1 MAQSREGAGDAVLG
15 IIGVGGLAGFVV
27 EGLRRAGDERE
38 ILLSP
43 RGAAQAAHLAKRFGC
58 RVAADNQA
66 VVDGA
71 ALVIIA
77 TPPAAVLSCLSA
89 LSWRAGQAM
98 ICVAIDVTRAT
109 LAKAAPGALVLRA
122 MPSNAAALGICP
134 TPLFPAHPEAKAL
147 LSRLGPVFELED
159 ERAFDAATALAGYH
173 LWCYGLM
180 EAVAQAA
187 VAEGLPRAAS
197 AGMVAGLTRAA
208 GEFALRMPPEQAL
221 REPLDRHGMPGTM
234 TAQGLGRARPAEG
247 LRGLAAGLW
256 PRNGPAQGLAAK
268 RPRAPVTAK
277 SAMNM

>member
-77 TPPAAVLSCLSA
+77 TPPAAVLACVSA
-89 LSWRAGQAM
+89 LAWHEGQAM

-134 TPLFPAHPEAKAL
+134 TPLFPAHAGAKAL

-180 EAVAQAA
+180 EAVTQAA

-197 AGMVAGLTRAA
+197 AGIVAGLTRAA
-208 GEFALRMPPEQAL
+208 GEFALRMPPQEAL

-234 TAQGLGRARPAEG
+234 TAQGLAVLDRLKAFEAWQQAYGRAMAR
-247 LRGLAAGLW
+247 LRGET
-256 PRNGPAQGLAAK
+256 PA
-268 RPRAPVTAK
+268 
-277 SAMNM
+277 

>member
-1 MAQSREGAGDAVLG
+1 MAQSYEGAAPLG

-43 RGAAQAAHLAKRFGC
+43 RGAAQAASLAKRFGC

-66 VVDGA
+66 VLDGA
-71 ALVIIA
+71 GLVILS
-77 TPPAAVLSCLSA
+77 TPPAAVLPCVGA
-89 LSWRAGQAM
+89 LRWREGQAM

-134 TPLFPAHPEAKAL
+134 TPLFPAHEEAKAM
-147 LSRLGPVFELED
+147 LSRLGPVFE
-159 ERAFDAATALAGYH
+159 RAYDAATALAGYH

-197 AGMVAGLTRAA
+197 AGIVAGLTRAA
-208 GEFALRMPPEQAL
+208 G
-221 REPLDRHGMPGTM
+221 
-234 TAQGLGRARPAEG
+234 
-247 LRGLAAGLW
+247 
-256 PRNGPAQGLAAK
+256 
-268 RPRAPVTAK
+268 
-277 SAMNM
+277 

>member
-1 MAQSREGAGDAVLG
+1 MAQSHRGAGGALG

-38 ILLSP
+38 VLLSP
-43 RGAAQAAHLAKRFGC
+43 RGAAHAAQLAKRFGC

-66 VVDGA
+66 VLDGA
-71 ALVIIA
+71 GLVIIA
-77 TPPAAVLSCLSA
+77 TPPAKVLSCVGA
-89 LSWRAGQAM
+89 LVWREGQAM

-134 TPLFPAHPEAKAL
+134 TPLFPPHAEAKAL
-147 LSRLGPVFELED
+147 LSRLGPVFDLED

-187 VAEGLPRAAS
+187 VAQGLPRAAS

-208 GEFALRMPPEQAL
+208 GAFALRMPPDEPL

-234 TAQGLGRARPAEG
+234 TAQGLAVLERLQAFEAWQQAYGRAIAR
-247 LRGLAAGLW
+247 LRGET
-256 PRNGPAQGLAAK
+256 PA
-268 RPRAPVTAK
+268 
-277 SAMNM
+277 

>member
-1 MAQSREGAGDAVLG
+1 MEQAQGPAGATLG

-27 EGLRRAGDERE
+27 EGLRRAGDRRE

-43 RGAAQAAHLAKRFGC
+43 RGAAQAASLAGRYGC

-71 ALVIIA
+71 GLVILA
-77 TPPAAVLSCLSA
+77 TPPSQA
-89 LSWRAGQAM
+89 LACVGALRWPAGRAM
-98 ICVAIDVTRAT
+98 ICVAIDVTRDQ
-109 LAKAAPGALVLRA
+109 LAAAAPGALVLRA

-134 TPLFPAHPEAKAL
+134 TPLFPAHAQTKAL
-147 LSRLGPVFELED
+147 LSALGPVFEVGD

-180 EAVAQAA
+180 EAVTQAA
-187 VAEGLPRAAS
+187 VAEGLPRAAA

-208 GEFALRMPPEQAL
+208 GEFALRMPPAEPL

-234 TAQGLGRARPAEG
+234 TAQGLAVLDRLQAFAAWQQAYGRAIARLKGED
-247 LRGLAAGLW
+247 
-256 PRNGPAQGLAAK
+256 
-268 RPRAPVTAK
+268 TA
-277 SAMNM
+277 

>member
-89 LSWRAGQAM
+89 LSWREGQAM

-134 TPLFPAHPEAKAL
+134 TPLFPPHAEAKAL
-147 LSRLGPVFELED
+147 LSRLGPVFDLED

-180 EAVAQAA
+180 EAVAQ
-187 VAEGLPRAAS
+187 GLPRAAS

-208 GEFALRMPPEQAL
+208 GAFALRMPPDEPL

-234 TAQGLGRARPAEG
+234 TAQGLAVLERLQAFEAWQQAYGRAIAR
-247 LRGLAAGLW
+247 LRGET
-256 PRNGPAQGLAAK
+256 PA
-268 RPRAPVTAK
+268 
-277 SAMNM
+277 

>member
-1 MAQSREGAGDAVLG
+1 MAQSYERAAEDALG

-43 RGAAQAAHLAKRFGC
+43 RSAAQAAHLAKRFGC

-66 VVDGA
+66 VLDGA
-71 ALVIIA
+71 GLVILS
-77 TPPAAVLSCLSA
+77 TPPAAVLPCVSA
-89 LSWRAGQAM
+89 LSWREGQAM

-109 LAKAAPGALVLRA
+109 LAEAAPGALVLRA

-134 TPLFPAHPEAKAL
+134 TPLFPAHAEAKAL

-187 VAEGLPRAAS
+187 VAEGLPRTAS
-197 AGMVAGLTRAA
+197 AGIVAGLTRAA
-208 GEFALRMPPEQAL
+208 GEFALRMPPEEPL

-234 TAQGLGRARPAEG
+234 TAQGLAVLDRLKAFEAWQQAYGRAIARLKGETPTAGERPS
-247 LRGLAAGLW
+247 
-256 PRNGPAQGLAAK
+256 GPNS
-268 RPRAPVTAK
+268 P
-277 SAMNM
+277 

>member
-38 ILLSP
+38 VLLSP
-43 RGAAQAAHLAKRFGC
+43 RGAAHAAQLAKRFGC

-89 LSWRAGQAM
+89 LSWREGQAM

-122 MPSNAAALGICP
+122 MPSNAR
-134 TPLFPAHPEAKAL
+134 H
-147 LSRLGPVFELED
+147 S
-159 ERAFDAATALAGYH
+159 
-173 LWCYGLM
+173 
-180 EAVAQAA
+180 
-187 VAEGLPRAAS
+187 AS
-197 AGMVAGLTRAA
+197 ARRRSFLPMPRRRRCCRGWGPSSISKTSAPSTR
-208 GEFALRMPPEQAL
+208 R
-221 REPLDRHGMPGTM
+221 RRS
-234 TAQGLGRARPAEG
+234 PAITSG
-247 LRGLAAGLW
+247 ATG
-256 PRNGPAQGLAAK
+256 
-268 RPRAPVTAK
+268 
-277 SAMNM
+277 